1 MIYRCTQEECPCIVE
16 QEERP
21 ECCPDCGHTM
31 EPAEEAQLS
40 GREWALLGSYWIEGP
55 ARDEAR
61 ALACFRHS
69 AGMGEACGISNLGW
83 CMENGVGI
91 QADPRQAAWLYEQA
105 ALLDYVP
112 AMCNFGFC
120 LQQGIGV
127 GPDIVRAAEWY
138 RRAAEAGV
146 GVYPLSSY
154 YLAPGTRSALPTLVM
169 GYARMRGEDMAPAFS
184 LLRKAWA
191 LDRP

>member
-40 GREWALLGSYWIEGP
+40 GREWALRGSYWAEYS
-55 ARDEAR
+55 AVRDEAR
-61 ALACFRHS
+61 VLSCFRRS
-69 AGMGEACGISNLGW
+69 AGMGDACGISNLGW
-83 CMENGVGI
+83 CMENGVGF

-127 GPDIVRAAEWY
+127 GPDPVRAAEWY
-138 RRAAEAGV
+138 RRAAEAGF
-146 GVYPLSSY
+146 PRAQILLS
-154 YLAPGTRSALPTLVM
+154 RC
-169 GYARMRGEDMAPAFS
+169 
-184 LLRKAWA
+184 
-191 LDRP
+191 